1 MKGGLHD
8 WDSRGWCTCCGSY
21 YLGFSR
27 VDPCPG
33 GKDDQYDFAAMARRR
48 REQGITLHPDGS
60 GYLRD
65 YRGRVL
71 ARTHEGPSQRIREA
85 TERLIEQVHE

>member
-1 MKGGLHD
+1 MGLAD
-8 WDSRGWCTCCGSY
+8 GQAWEKDYG
-21 YLGFSR
+21 YLDKPA
-27 VDPCPG
+27 V
-33 GKDDQYDFAAMARRR
+33 ARRW

-85 TERLIEQVHE
+85 TERLTEQVHE